1 MSDEAKQPLD
11 ERQRAIRVLRMA
23 GRAPIELHDASEE
36 EIAAL
41 AALVDE
47 HGVATVPNVI
57 NAWREWRADYAAARK
72 ATEEDD
78 DDEPTEI
85 DTPTIVK
92 AVSTQDDGSE

>member
-23 GRAPIELHDASEE
+23 GRAPVELHDASDE

-47 HGVATVPNVI
+47 HGTPTVPNVMA
-57 NAWREWRADYAAARK
+57 AWREWRAAYAEARK
-72 ATEEDD
+72 ATEDE

-85 DTPTIVK
+85 DSDVIVK